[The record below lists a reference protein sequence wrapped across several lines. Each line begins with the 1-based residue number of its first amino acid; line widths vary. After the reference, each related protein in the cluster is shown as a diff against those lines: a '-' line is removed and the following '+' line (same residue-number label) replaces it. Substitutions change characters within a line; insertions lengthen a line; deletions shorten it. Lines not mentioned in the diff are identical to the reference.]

1 MDLHWVRALTF
12 FLFMILKNVSVN
24 KQNFAAPAASGGLY
38 VDKTLLT
45 DRLKTSG
52 ASLTFLTEYC
62 VNLV

>member
-1 MDLHWVRALTF
+1 
-12 FLFMILKNVSVN
+12 MILKNVSVN

-62 VNLV
+62 VNLVWFLE